1 MPQQETDRLLF
12 QITPGSVRAA
22 TLTMLE
28 RQGDS
33 CGSVV
38 LLYHLVE
45 HLTRELA
52 GEERVADEELYDA
65 VRKRV
70 IALAQESNTLTFLG
84 QR

>member
-1 MPQQETDRLLF
+1 MPQQETDRLLL
-12 QITPGSVRAA
+12 QITPGGVRAA
-22 TLTMLE
+22 MLTMLE

-33 CGSVV
+33 GGSVV
-38 LLYHLVE
+38 LLYRLVE

-52 GEERVADEELYDA
+52 GEECVADEELYNA

-70 IALAQESNTLTFLG
+70 IAVAQESDTLTFLG

>member
-1 MPQQETDRLLF
+1 MPQQEADRLLL
-12 QITPGSVRAA
+12 QITPDSVRAA

-33 CGSVV
+33 DGSVV
-38 LLYHLVE
+38 LLYRLVE
-45 HLTRELA
+45 HLVGELT
-52 GEERVADEELYDA
+52 GEQCMGDTELCDA
-65 VRKRV
+65 VRRRV